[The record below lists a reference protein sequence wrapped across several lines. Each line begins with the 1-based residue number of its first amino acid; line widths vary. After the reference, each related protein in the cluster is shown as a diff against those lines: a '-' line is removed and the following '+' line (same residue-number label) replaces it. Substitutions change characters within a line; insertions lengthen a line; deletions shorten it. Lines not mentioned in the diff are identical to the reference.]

1 MGLDAQA
8 LHGTWHLAVWEIVQP
23 DGALSHPFGT
33 DATGVLV
40 YSADGSMSAAIARS
54 GRAPFP
60 DGNPRRASEAE
71 RAAAADSYFH
81 YAGPYHITEEA
92 GRPLVV
98 HRVTHAL
105 NPGFVGTQ
113 QRRFI
118 DLSDDVLTLSAREAL
133 PEGRFRDHRL
143 IWRR

>member
-1 MGLDAQA
+1 MEARA
-8 LHGTWHLAVWEIVQP
+8 LHGTWHLTGWEIVQP
-23 DGALSHPFGT
+23 DGAITHPFGT
-33 DATGVLV
+33 DATGVIV
-40 YSADGSMSAAIARS
+40 YSGDGTMSAAIARA

-60 DGNPRRASEAE
+60 GGNPRRASEAE

-81 YAGPYHITEEA
+81 YAGPFHVTEEE

-105 NPGFVGTQ
+105 NPGFVGTE

-118 DLSDDVLTLSAREAL
+118 DLDGDALTLSAREAL
-133 PEGRFRDHRL
+133 PDGRHRDHRL